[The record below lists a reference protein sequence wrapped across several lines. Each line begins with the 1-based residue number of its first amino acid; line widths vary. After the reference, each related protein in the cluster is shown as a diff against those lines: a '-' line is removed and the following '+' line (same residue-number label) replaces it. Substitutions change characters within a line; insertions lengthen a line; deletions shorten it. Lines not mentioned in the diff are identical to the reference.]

1 MTLKSHARIGLRHT
15 ATVVD
20 DLYGRTSGIDHDDMD
35 MTGTGIDGILHQLLD
50 DGSRSLDD
58 LASSNLVGDG
68 IREEVDNV
76 HGATLVNSE

>member
-1 MTLKSHARIGLRHT
+1 
-15 ATVVD
+15 
-20 DLYGRTSGIDHDDMD
+20 MD
-35 MTGTGIDGILHQLLD
+35 MTGTGIDGILHQLLN

-76 HGATLVNSE
+76 HALR